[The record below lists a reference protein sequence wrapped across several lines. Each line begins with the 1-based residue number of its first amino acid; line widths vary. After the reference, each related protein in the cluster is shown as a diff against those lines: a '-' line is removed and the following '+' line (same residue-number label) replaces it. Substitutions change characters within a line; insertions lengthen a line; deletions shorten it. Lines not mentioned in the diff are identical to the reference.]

1 MTIKVG
7 ESLPNAKFMLVTPDG
22 PKPVETKDYFGGKTV
37 VLFGLPG
44 AFTPTCHKNHLPGF
58 IVNEAKF
65 KGKGVDK
72 IAMTAVNDH
81 HVLKAWSEAT
91 GAEGHVD
98 FLADGNGDFA
108 KAVGLDLD
116 LSAGGLGLRSKRYS
130 MLVVDGVVKELNI
143 EPETGTGGRL
153 GRRASPRAD
162 QVGRGAGERLA
173 QVASKRRRVRR
184 DARGAVTGRLTTA
197 CSRYA
202 RANSGPAAATRSAH
216 AACRR
221 RGSS

>member
-7 ESLPNAKFMLVTPDG
+7 ESLPSAKFMLVTPDG

-58 IVNEAKF
+58 IVNEARF

-81 HVLKAWSEAT
+81 YVLAAWSDAT
-91 GAEGHVD
+91 GAKGHVD
-98 FLADGNGDFA
+98 FLADGNGNFA

-116 LSAGGLGLRSKRYS
+116 LSARRSRAALQALFDAGRRRSGEGAQRRAGGRQGR
-130 MLVVDGVVKELNI
+130 
-143 EPETGTGGRL
+143 RL
-153 GRRASPRAD
+153 GRGAYFWGRSSRA
-162 QVGRGAGERLA
+162 GRD
-173 QVASKRRRVRR
+173 RRPS
-184 DARGAVTGRLTTA
+184 GGTGPV
-197 CSRYA
+197 SRYT
-202 RANSGPAAATRSAH
+202 GPEPYRMFPVCPSE
-216 AACRR
+216 
-221 RGSS
+221 